1 MLDGEVEFCE
11 VTSASREWFGLVS
24 EADVDEEAAMDAYE
38 GGEADRRRYKT
49 VVSRTGA

>member
-1 MLDGEVEFCE
+1 M
-11 VTSASREWFGLVS
+11 VS
-24 EADVDEEAAMDAYE
+24 EEDVDEEAAMEAYV